1 MDIAMIGALIAVSI
15 ICYNFWGGK
24 KEKNSSKQK

>member
-24 KEKNSSKQK
+24 KKNSSKQK